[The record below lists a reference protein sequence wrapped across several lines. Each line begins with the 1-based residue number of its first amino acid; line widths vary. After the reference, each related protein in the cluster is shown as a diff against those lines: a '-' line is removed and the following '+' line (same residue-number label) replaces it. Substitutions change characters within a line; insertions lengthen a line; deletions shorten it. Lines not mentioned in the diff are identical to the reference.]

1 MGSKPFACQL
11 DLFFPGQLGG
21 REGLADLVAEG
32 RPGRPG
38 GWGRRGV
45 GEWVADNRL
54 RAMSEAWAEGLSRR
68 RSAHDAFSRTASAFA
83 GITQEELD
91 ELKELYFLDEQ
102 QVQTYVT
109 SFHRYDE
116 DKSGDIDC
124 KELGL
129 LLRDLGIN
137 LPPADV
143 FDMIQA
149 VDLDGSGSIGL

>member
-1 MGSKPFACQL
+1 MQGKGL
-11 DLFFPGQLGG
+11 LTGG
-21 REGLADLVAEG
+21 RRV
-32 RPGRPG
+32 
-38 GWGRRGV
+38 V
-45 GEWVADNRL
+45 GEWVAYIRP

-109 SFHRYDE
+109 SFHQYDE

>member
-1 MGSKPFACQL
+1 MRSGFFSFHVKPAPAL
-11 DLFFPGQLGG
+11 LTGG
-21 REGLADLVAEG
+21 RRV
-32 RPGRPG
+32 
-38 GWGRRGV
+38 V
-45 GEWVADNRL
+45 GEWVAYIRP

-109 SFHRYDE
+109 SFHQYDE